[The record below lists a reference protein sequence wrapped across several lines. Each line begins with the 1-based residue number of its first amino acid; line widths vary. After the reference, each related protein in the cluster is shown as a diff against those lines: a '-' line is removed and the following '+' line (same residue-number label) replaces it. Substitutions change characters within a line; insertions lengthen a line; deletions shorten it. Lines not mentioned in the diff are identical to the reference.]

1 MFLGQG
7 LYSSLPRLLTDRR
20 EYGKMYLCAGEQKG
34 RFFDKVRIAL
44 ARHGKEEF
52 MLIRMTD
59 EVFGKIEYE
68 ESLTGRKT
76 LIIDGVPLTQTDKKT
91 FRKPDGTTFTL
102 NGSYMSGVTLISE
115 GREVC
120 VSMKTKWY
128 EYVLAFLPFAIV
140 CVWGNNPALVAF
152 VPMVGGVIGGVVSAL
167 VSVYALLAMKKSNKV
182 TGKILIGLIFAAMN
196 LGACILIGYGIVSIA
211 KRSV

>member
-1 MFLGQG
+1 
-7 LYSSLPRLLTDRR
+7 
-20 EYGKMYLCAGEQKG
+20 
-34 RFFDKVRIAL
+34 
-44 ARHGKEEF
+44 
-52 MLIRMTD
+52 
-59 EVFGKIEYE
+59 
-68 ESLTGRKT
+68 
-76 LIIDGVPLTQTDKKT
+76 
-91 FRKPDGTTFTL
+91 
-102 NGSYMSGVTLISE
+102 MSGVTLISE

-128 EYVLAFLPFAIV
+128 EYVLAFLPFVIV